1 MPFVRDVLVQ
11 LFPPTVKPHQLKYI
25 TSMYT
30 AQLFVR
36 YIRPLDL
43 GGACEKTLTL
53 ASPMA
58 TILCYMVRP

>member
-1 MPFVRDVLVQ
+1 MPFVRDILVQ
-11 LFPPTVKPHQLKYI
+11 LFPPTVKPDQLKYI

-30 AQLFVR
+30 ARLYMM

-43 GGACEKTLTL
+43 GGTCEKRLTW
-53 ASPMA
+53 ASPKA